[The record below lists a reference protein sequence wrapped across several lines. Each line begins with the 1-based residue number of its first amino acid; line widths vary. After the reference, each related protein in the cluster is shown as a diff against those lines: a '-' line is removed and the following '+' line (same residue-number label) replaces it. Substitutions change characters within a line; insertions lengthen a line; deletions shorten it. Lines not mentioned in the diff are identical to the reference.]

1 MLGLSKLSSPTVW
14 SPSRVMMAGE
24 LAAVSAPRKLAE
36 ALAELG
42 MPPSQ
47 LFESFHEPPP
57 SIFHCGGLLLRLRV
71 ATSVPER
78 RRVLSPVVSV
88 EEILLKRTGR
98 VRVSMPLATT
108 TFGVLGDWLKRSLPV
123 KSLGSHWKPVF
134 QSTLPLA

>member
-36 ALAELG
+36 ALAGVG

-57 SIFHCGGLLLRLRV
+57 SVFHCGGLLLRLRV
-71 ATSVPER
+71 ATRGPER
-78 RRVLSPVVSV
+78 RGGVSPGFWGGK
-88 EEILLKRTGR
+88 ILLKWTGR
-98 VRVSMPLATT
+98 V
-108 TFGVLGDWLKRSLPV
+108 G
-123 KSLGSHWKPVF
+123 GSI
-134 QSTLPLA
+134 